1 MPTVQWRQILISG
14 CFAGFVWAFLSI
26 PLLVFLGGD
35 TIYAV
40 PRPLVTLSRV
50 AGFTLNIAAGVW
62 AMWLYA
68 VIRPRYASGWK
79 AAAIAGFSWWLMPTI
94 TTWQWADIGFLSLRD
109 LGWLI
114 AASLPILV
122 AIASAAARSYETAT
136 ANHANAKRAPQ

>member
-1 MPTVQWRQILISG
+1 MPTVHWRQVLISG

-26 PLLVFLGGD
+26 PLLVLLGGD

-40 PRPLVTLSRV
+40 PRPLVTPSRV
-50 AGFTLNIAAGVW
+50 AGFMLNIVAGAW

-68 VIRPRYASGWK
+68 VIRPRYRSGWK

-109 LGWLI
+109 LAWLI

-136 ANHANAKRAPQ
+136 GIQANAQRARQ